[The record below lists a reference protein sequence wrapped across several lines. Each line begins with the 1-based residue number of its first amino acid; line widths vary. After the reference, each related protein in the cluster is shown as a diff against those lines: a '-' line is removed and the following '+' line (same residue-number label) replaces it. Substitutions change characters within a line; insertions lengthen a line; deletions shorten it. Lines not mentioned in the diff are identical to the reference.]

1 MNLNETD
8 LHIID
13 PSESPSVYF
22 CPTKPIY
29 TWILTE
35 TAAFYVSITAKSI
48 ASPFTVLLNLIII
61 VAVWRRRALQKNS
74 NILLASMAVADLLVG
89 AVSMPLTTALDILLL
104 RKNLSLTIC
113 KIAGANQVV
122 LYSALSSSLY
132 HLTFIAWDRYVAI
145 KRWRSYK
152 IVVTK
157 TRLKICAVIAWLF
170 AVTTAFSVPI
180 LWIAKVDQRVMAA
193 LSIFSAGKTVL
204 SIALIGYFYISLY
217 LSVRKRKDN
226 EISEVSARVNARME
240 KSIAKAT
247 GTVTAALLVSYVPS
261 IIVLF
266 LGDAVPFL
274 RTSSYFRWSELLIQ
288 MNSLFNPIVYCFS
301 MNRTF
306 RNEVLEMINLNAVLE
321 LVSRPKLPLKRHT
334 RRRRAPSVVLEKG
347 NEFQGENQLP
357 YRLARSRSCD
367 SIELA
372 DPRRQLPGAV
382 DSPPPSTTE
391 GVRVI
396 CVEVHQ
402 PNLERRKPRLLRFPG
417 TSNEVNPS
425 QSKERSDENRSN
437 RTPQQKKEKPISS
450 CGEDH
455 DICSDGNRPK
465 AAASVTTKRE
475 ESHFDDDNGQ
485 NLPTN
490 EPTTLQSLVLHREE
504 NRLISVH
511 EDQAILNRQK
521 RQIRYTGASIE
532 ENPGETEDRYDCPKD
547 FPDTDVTRAGSWPCQ
562 IPLGLTPVLGRRN
575 IKMEEN
581 SGRPNTR

>member
-8 LHIID
+8 SHNID
-13 PSESPSVYF
+13 PNESPSVYF
-22 CPTKPIY
+22 CPAKPIY
-29 TWILTE
+29 IWILTE
-35 TAAFYVSITAKSI
+35 TAAFYVSITTKSI
-48 ASPFTVLLNLIII
+48 ASPFTVLLNLSII

-113 KIAGANQVV
+113 KIAGANQIV
-122 LYSALSSSLY
+122 LYSAVSSSLY
-132 HLTFIAWDRYVAI
+132 HLTFIAWDRYAAI

-170 AVTTAFSVPI
+170 AVTTACCIPI
-180 LWIAKVDQRVMAA
+180 LWVAEADQRVIAL

-204 SIALIGYFYISLY
+204 SVAIIGYFYISLY
-217 LSVRKRKDN
+217 LSVRKLNDN
-226 EISEVSARVNARME
+226 KISNVSAPVNARMDRT
-240 KSIAKAT
+240 IAKAT
-247 GTVTAALLVSYVPS
+247 STVIVALLVSYVPS

-266 LGDAVPFL
+266 FGDAVPFL
-274 RTSSYFRWSELLIQ
+274 RTSSYFRWSQLLIQ

-306 RNEVLEMINLNAVLE
+306 RNEVFEMINLKVVIE
-321 LVSRPKLPLKRHT
+321 LVSRPKLPVKRHT
-334 RRRRAPSVVLEKG
+334 RRRREPAVVLEEE
-347 NEFQGENQLP
+347 NEFQGENQRAG
-357 YRLARSRSCD
+357 RLARSRSCD

-372 DPRRQLPGAV
+372 DPCRQLPGAV
-382 DSPPPSTTE
+382 DSPPPATTE

-425 QSKERSDENRSN
+425 ESKERNDENPSN
-437 RTPQQKKEKPISS
+437 CTLQQKKEKTISS
-450 CGEDH
+450 CGEDD

-465 AAASVTTKRE
+465 AAASGTTKRE
-475 ESHFDDDNGQ
+475 ESHFDDDNDQ
-485 NLPTN
+485 NFPTN
-490 EPTTLQSLVLHREE
+490 QPTTLQSLVLPREE
-504 NRLISVH
+504 NRFISVH

-521 RQIRYTGASIE
+521 RQIRYTGASVE
-532 ENPGETEDRYDCPKD
+532 ENPGETEDRYDCLKD
-547 FPDTDVTRAGSWPCQ
+547 FPDTDVTRAGSWPRQ
-562 IPLGLTPVLGRRN
+562 VALGLTPVLGGRN
-575 IKMEEN
+575 IKLEEM